1 MLMSVCR
8 KSIVKKR
15 AKKMLIIIVLT
26 VVAIAAGA
34 AYYLLSNGNV
44 KVDDA
49 LKSNSIHSFSVK
61 GLNGDMIDF
70 AEFKGKKILVVNTA
84 SKCGLTPQYEGL
96 ERLYKRFRD
105 KLVIIGFPSN
115 DFLHQEPG
123 KNEEIAAFCQRN
135 YGVTFPMGAKVDVKG
150 KQQAPIYQW
159 LTNKSLN
166 GVESSSVLWNFQ
178 KYLLDENGKLLR
190 HFSPK
195 TDPEDMEILKLL
207 N

>member
-1 MLMSVCR
+1 M
-8 KSIVKKR
+8 
-15 AKKMLIIIVLT
+15 
-26 VVAIAAGA
+26 
-34 AYYLLSNGNV
+34 
-44 KVDDA
+44 DDA

-123 KNEEIAAFCQRN
+123 KNEEIAEDLK
-135 YGVTFPMGAKVDVKG
+135 GV
-150 KQQAPIYQW
+150 
-159 LTNKSLN
+159 
-166 GVESSSVLWNFQ
+166 
-178 KYLLDENGKLLR
+178 
-190 HFSPK
+190 
-195 TDPEDMEILKLL
+195 
-207 N
+207 

>member
-1 MLMSVCR
+1 MSVCR
-8 KSIVKKR
+8 KSIVKKI
-15 AKKMLIIIVLT
+15 AKKMLIIIVLA
-26 VVAIAAGA
+26 VVAIGAGA

-61 GLNGDMIDF
+61 GLDGDMIDF
-70 AEFKGKKILVVNTA
+70 AEFKDKKILVVNTA

-159 LTNKSLN
+159 LTNRSLN

>member
-1 MLMSVCR
+1 
-8 KSIVKKR
+8 
-15 AKKMLIIIVLT
+15 MLIIIVLA
-26 VVAIAAGA
+26 VVAIGAGA

-49 LKSNSIHSFSVK
+49 LKSNSIHSFRVK
-61 GLNGDMIDF
+61 GLDGDMIDF

>member
-1 MLMSVCR
+1 
-8 KSIVKKR
+8 
-15 AKKMLIIIVLT
+15 MLIIIVLA
-26 VVAIAAGA
+26 VVTISAAAG
-34 AYYLLSNGNV
+34 YYLLSNGNV
-44 KVDDA
+44 KVDQT
-49 LKSNSIHSFSVK
+49 LRSNSIHSFKVK
-61 GLNGDMIDF
+61 GLDGATIDF
-70 AEFKGKKILVVNTA
+70 SQFKGKKILVVNTA

-96 ERLYKRFRD
+96 EILYRKFSD

-123 KNEEIAAFCQRN
+123 KNEEIAVFCQRN
-135 YGVTFPMGAKVDVKG
+135 YGVTFPMAAKIDVKG

-178 KYLLDENGKLLR
+178 KYVLDEDGKLLR

-195 TDPEDMEILKLL
+195 TDPEDLEILKLL